1 MKKINW
7 KSLIISILIPVVIGS
22 LVGLITS
29 GSNDFKSLV
38 KPDFAPPGI
47 LFPIVWTILYTLMG
61 ISIYL
66 IKESSSIFKDDS
78 IVIYVV
84 QLIVNY
90 LWSFFFFLFNLRLFS
105 FFWIIL
111 LIVLVLIMIIK
122 FFKVNKIASYL
133 QIPYL
138 LWLLFAAFLN
148 LSIYFLN

>member
-7 KSLIISILIPVVIGS
+7 RSLIISIVIPVVLGS
-22 LVGLITS
+22 LVGIITS
-29 GSNDFKSLV
+29 GSNDFKNLV
-38 KPDFAPPGI
+38 KPDFAPPAI

-66 IKESSSIFKDDS
+66 IKESGSIFKDEG
-78 IVIYVV
+78 IVIYIV

-90 LWSFFFFLFNLRLFS
+90 LWSFFFFVFNLRLLS
-105 FFWIIL
+105 FFWIVL

-122 FFKVNKIASYL
+122 FFRVNKIASYL
-133 QIPYL
+133 QVPYL
-138 LWLLFAAFLN
+138 LWLIYAAVLT